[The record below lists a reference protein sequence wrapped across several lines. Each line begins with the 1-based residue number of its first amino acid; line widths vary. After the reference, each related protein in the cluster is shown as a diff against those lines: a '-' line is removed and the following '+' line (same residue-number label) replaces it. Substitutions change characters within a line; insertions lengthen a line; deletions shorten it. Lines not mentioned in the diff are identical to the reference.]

1 MLHFY
6 DGQIRR
12 YTTQMMRILSNFPV
26 KDGKGVVK
34 DVPVTYGDLTRQV
47 ASIIRENSENKLP
60 TVPRMSCYMS
70 GLDMDR
76 SRTTDSS
83 FVSKINIRER
93 RYTEDPA
100 TGERDYQN
108 IQGGNYTIERLMPT
122 PFMLTMK
129 ADLWT

>member
-26 KDGKGVVK
+26 KDGKGTIK

-60 TVPRMSCYMS
+60 TVPRIAVYLS
-70 GLDMDR
+70 L
-76 SRTTDSS
+76 
-83 FVSKINIRER
+83 IHI
-93 RYTEDPA
+93 
-100 TGERDYQN
+100 
-108 IQGGNYTIERLMPT
+108 
-122 PFMLTMK
+122 
-129 ADLWT
+129 